1 MNQNGKHQLRRSDR
15 IRKNV
20 QIKLLEEDPY
30 HFHKKQCRLLDVLE
44 RKIEVLEKR
53 VDSLEK
59 ERDLSESV
67 ADEVEDEVEDEEEEE
82 DEDEDY
88 DPTEDASQESS
99 SEAPDAVEAVE
110 ATEAV
115 APVEVPMKPLVPQS
129 EFPWDVVIFLVG
141 CIYLVY
147 YYEPPH
153 VSAAY
158 AFRHAIESSES
169 L

>member
-59 ERDLSESV
+59 ERELAESV
-67 ADEVEDEVEDEEEEE
+67 ADEEE
-82 DEDEDY
+82 DDDEEDEDY
-88 DPTEDASQESS
+88 DPADDASEDSS
-99 SEAPDAVEAVE
+99 SEATEPVVPDAV
-110 ATEAV
+110 
-115 APVEVPMKPLVPQS
+115 PVKPLVPKG
-129 EFPWDVVIFLVG
+129 EFPWDVVLFLVG
-141 CIYLVY
+141 CVYLVY

-158 AFRHAIESSES
+158 AFRHAIESSSES

>member
-15 IRKNV
+15 IRKNT
-20 QIKLLEEDPY
+20 QIKLLEDDPY

-59 ERDLSESV
+59 ERELAEPVSD
-67 ADEVEDEVEDEEEEE
+67 EDE
-82 DEDEDY
+82 EDEDY
-88 DPTEDASQESS
+88 DPADDASQESS
-99 SEAPDAVEAVE
+99 SEAVED
-110 ATEAV
+110 T
-115 APVEVPMKPLVPQS
+115 APVVVHVKPIVPQS
-129 EFPWDVVIFLVG
+129 KIPWDIVVFLVG

-153 VSAAY
+153 ISSAY
-158 AFRHAIESSES
+158 AFRHAIENSSES

>member
-15 IRKNV
+15 IRKNA
-20 QIKLLEEDPY
+20 QIKLLEDDPY
-30 HFHKKQCRLLDVLE
+30 HFHKKQCKLLDVLE

-59 ERDLSESV
+59 ERELAESV
-67 ADEVEDEVEDEEEEE
+67 ADEVEDEDVDEEE
-82 DEDEDY
+82 EDEDY

-99 SEAPDAVEAVE
+99 SEAVE
-110 ATEAV
+110 ATEATEAP
-115 APVEVPMKPLVPQS
+115 APVAVPVKPLVPQG
-129 EFPWDVVIFLVG
+129 EFPWDVVLFLVG
-141 CIYLVY
+141 CVYLVY

>member
-15 IRKNV
+15 IRKKT
-20 QIKLLEEDPY
+20 QTKLLEDDPY

-59 ERDLSESV
+59 ERELAEPVS
-67 ADEVEDEVEDEEEEE
+67 EDEEDE
-82 DEDEDY
+82 DEEDEDY
-88 DPTEDASQESS
+88 DPADDASQESS
-99 SEAPDAVEAVE
+99 SETVEAVE
-110 ATEAV
+110 AV
-115 APVEVPMKPLVPQS
+115 APDVVPVKPIVPQS
-129 EFPWDVVIFLVG
+129 EIPWDIVMFLVG
-141 CIYLVY
+141 CVWLVY

-158 AFRHAIESSES
+158 AFRHAIENSSES

>member
-15 IRKNV
+15 IRKKT
-20 QIKLLEEDPY
+20 QTKILEDDPY

-59 ERDLSESV
+59 ERELAEPVS
-67 ADEVEDEVEDEEEEE
+67 EEEE
-82 DEDEDY
+82 DEDEEDEDEEDEDY
-88 DPTEDASQESS
+88 DPADDASQESS
-99 SEAPDAVEAVE
+99 SEAVEATEADEAVE
-110 ATEAV
+110 AT
-115 APVEVPMKPLVPQS
+115 APVVVPVKPIVPQS
-129 EFPWDVVIFLVG
+129 EIPWDIVLFLVG
-141 CIYLVY
+141 CVWLVY

-158 AFRHAIESSES
+158 AFRHAIENSSES

>member
-1 MNQNGKHQLRRSDR
+1 MKIMNQNGKHQLRRSDR

-20 QIKLLEEDPY
+20 QIKLLEDDPY

-59 ERDLSESV
+59 ERELAESV
-67 ADEVEDEVEDEEEEE
+67 ADEVEDEDDDEDDDE
-82 DEDEDY
+82 EDEDY
-88 DPTEDASQESS
+88 DPADDASEDSS
-99 SEAPDAVEAVE
+99 SEATEPVVPEAV
-110 ATEAV
+110 
-115 APVEVPMKPLVPQS
+115 PVKPLVPQS
-129 EFPWDVVIFLVG
+129 EFPWDVVLFLVG
-141 CIYLVY
+141 CVYLVY

-158 AFRHAIESSES
+158 AFRHAIESNSES

>member
-20 QIKLLEEDPY
+20 QIKLLEDDPY

-44 RKIEVLEKR
+44 RKIELLEKR

-59 ERDLSESV
+59 ERELAEL
-67 ADEVEDEVEDEEEEE
+67 VEDED
-82 DEDEDY
+82 DEDY
-88 DPTEDASQESS
+88 DPADDASEDSS
-99 SEAPDAVEAVE
+99 PEAVE
-110 ATEAV
+110 AT
-115 APVEVPMKPLVPQS
+115 APDAEPPLKPLVPQG
-129 EFPWDVVIFLVG
+129 EIPWDIVLFLVG
-141 CIYLVY
+141 CVFLVY

-153 VSAAY
+153 VSTAY
-158 AFRHAIESSES
+158 AFRHAIENSSES

>member
-15 IRKNV
+15 IRKNTK
-20 QIKLLEEDPY
+20 IKLLEDDPY

-59 ERDLSESV
+59 ERELAEL
-67 ADEVEDEVEDEEEEE
+67 AELVEDEEEDE
-82 DEDEDY
+82 DDEDY
-88 DPTEDASQESS
+88 DPADESQESS
-99 SEAPDAVEAVE
+99 SEAVE

-115 APVEVPMKPLVPQS
+115 APDAVPVKPLVPQG
-129 EFPWDVVIFLVG
+129 EIPWDIVLFLVG
-141 CIYLVY
+141 CVWLVY

-153 VSAAY
+153 VSTAY
-158 AFRHAIESSES
+158 AFRHAIENSSES

>member
-15 IRKNV
+15 IRKKT
-20 QIKLLEEDPY
+20 QTKLLEDDPY

-59 ERDLSESV
+59 ERELAEPVS
-67 ADEVEDEVEDEEEEE
+67 EEEE
-82 DEDEDY
+82 DEDEEDEDY
-88 DPTEDASQESS
+88 DPADDASQESS
-99 SEAPDAVEAVE
+99 SETV
-110 ATEAV
+110 EAV
-115 APVEVPMKPLVPQS
+115 APVVVPVKPIVPQS
-129 EFPWDVVIFLVG
+129 EIPWDIVMFLVG
-141 CIYLVY
+141 CVWLVY

-158 AFRHAIESSES
+158 AFRHAIENSSES

>member
-1 MNQNGKHQLRRSDR
+1 MKIMNQNGKHQLRRSDR

-20 QIKLLEEDPY
+20 QIKLLEDDPY

-44 RKIEVLEKR
+44 RKIEVLETR

-59 ERDLSESV
+59 ERELAESL
-67 ADEVEDEVEDEEEEE
+67 ADEVEDEDEDEDE
-82 DEDEDY
+82 EDEDY
-88 DPTEDASQESS
+88 DPADDASQESS
-99 SEAPDAVEAVE
+99 SEAPE
-110 ATEAV
+110 
-115 APVEVPMKPLVPQS
+115 APVPDPVPVKPLAPKR
-129 EFPWDVVIFLVG
+129 EIPWDVVLFLVG
-141 CIYLVY
+141 CVYLVY

-158 AFRHAIESSES
+158 SFRHAIESSSES

>member
-1 MNQNGKHQLRRSDR
+1 MKVMNQNGKHQLRRSDR
-15 IRKNV
+15 IRKKT
-20 QIKLLEEDPY
+20 QTKLLEDDPY

-59 ERDLSESV
+59 ERELAEPVS
-67 ADEVEDEVEDEEEEE
+67 EEEE
-82 DEDEDY
+82 DEDEEDEDY
-88 DPTEDASQESS
+88 DPADDASQESS
-99 SEAPDAVEAVE
+99 SETV
-110 ATEAV
+110 EAV
-115 APVEVPMKPLVPQS
+115 APVVVPVKPIVPQS
-129 EFPWDVVIFLVG
+129 EIPWDIVMFLVG
-141 CIYLVY
+141 CVWLVY

-158 AFRHAIESSES
+158 AFRHAIENSSES

>member
-1 MNQNGKHQLRRSDR
+1 MKVINQNGKHQLRRSDR

-20 QIKLLEEDPY
+20 QIKLLEDDPY

-44 RKIEVLEKR
+44 RKIEVLEQR

-59 ERDLSESV
+59 ERELAEPVSD
-67 ADEVEDEVEDEEEEE
+67 EDE
-82 DEDEDY
+82 EDEDY
-88 DPTEDASQESS
+88 DPADDASQESS
-99 SEAPDAVEAVE
+99 SEDVESTAPDVV
-110 ATEAV
+110 
-115 APVEVPMKPLVPQS
+115 PVKPIVPQS
-129 EFPWDVVIFLVG
+129 KIPWDIVVFLVG

-153 VSAAY
+153 ISAAY
-158 AFRHAIESSES
+158 AFRHVIESSSES

>member
-20 QIKLLEEDPY
+20 QIKLLEDDPY

-59 ERDLSESV
+59 EHELEESV
-67 ADEVEDEVEDEEEEE
+67 SDEVEDEDEDE
-82 DEDEDY
+82 EDEDY
-88 DPTEDASQESS
+88 DPADDASQESS
-99 SEAPDAVEAVE
+99 SEAVEAPAPDAV
-110 ATEAV
+110 
-115 APVEVPMKPLVPQS
+115 PVKPLVPQS

-141 CIYLVY
+141 CVYLVY

-153 VSAAY
+153 VSAAF
-158 AFRHAIESSES
+158 AFRHAIESSSES

>member
-59 ERDLSESV
+59 ERELAESV
-67 ADEVEDEVEDEEEEE
+67 ADEEEDE
-82 DEDEDY
+82 EDEDY
-88 DPTEDASQESS
+88 DPADDASEDSS
-99 SEAPDAVEAVE
+99 SEAVEAPAPDAV
-110 ATEAV
+110 
-115 APVEVPMKPLVPQS
+115 PVKPLVPKG
-129 EFPWDVVIFLVG
+129 EFPWDVVLFLVG
-141 CIYLVY
+141 CVYLVY

>member
-1 MNQNGKHQLRRSDR
+1 MKVMNQNGKHQLRRSDR
-15 IRKNV
+15 IRKNI
-20 QIKLLEEDPY
+20 QSKLLEDDPY

-59 ERDLSESV
+59 ERELAEPVS
-67 ADEVEDEVEDEEEEE
+67 DEEEEEEE
-82 DEDEDY
+82 DEEDEDY
-88 DPTEDASQESS
+88 DPADDASQESS
-99 SEAPDAVEAVE
+99 SEAV
-110 ATEAV
+110 EAV
-115 APVEVPMKPLVPQS
+115 APVVVPVKPIVPQS
-129 EFPWDVVIFLVG
+129 EIPWDIVMFLVG
-141 CIYLVY
+141 CVWLVY

-158 AFRHAIESSES
+158 AFRHAIENSSES

>member
-15 IRKNV
+15 IRKNI
-20 QIKLLEEDPY
+20 QIKLLEDDPY

-59 ERDLSESV
+59 ERELAEPVS
-67 ADEVEDEVEDEEEEE
+67 EEEE
-82 DEDEDY
+82 DEDEEDEDY
-88 DPTEDASQESS
+88 DPADDASQESS
-99 SEAPDAVEAVE
+99 SEAV
-110 ATEAV
+110 EAV
-115 APVEVPMKPLVPQS
+115 APVVVPVKPLVPQS
-129 EFPWDVVIFLVG
+129 EIPWDIVLFLVG
-141 CIYLVY
+141 CVWLVY

-153 VSAAY
+153 VSTAY
-158 AFRHAIESSES
+158 AFRHAIENSSES

>member
-20 QIKLLEEDPY
+20 QIKLLEDDPY

-44 RKIEVLEKR
+44 RKIELLEKR

-59 ERDLSESV
+59 ERELAEPVS
-67 ADEVEDEVEDEEEEE
+67 DEEEEEEE
-82 DEDEDY
+82 DEEDEDY
-88 DPTEDASQESS
+88 DPADDASQESS
-99 SEAPDAVEAVE
+99 SEAV
-110 ATEAV
+110 EAV
-115 APVEVPMKPLVPQS
+115 APVVVPVKPIVHQS
-129 EFPWDVVIFLVG
+129 EIPWDIVMFLVG
-141 CIYLVY
+141 CVWLVY

-158 AFRHAIESSES
+158 AFRHAIENSSES

>member
-15 IRKNV
+15 IRKKT
-20 QIKLLEEDPY
+20 QTKLLEDDPY

-44 RKIEVLEKR
+44 RKIEVLETR

-59 ERDLSESV
+59 ERELAESL
-67 ADEVEDEVEDEEEEE
+67 ADEVEDEDEE
-82 DEDEDY
+82 DDDY
-88 DPTEDASQESS
+88 DPADDASQDSS
-99 SEAPDAVEAVE
+99 SEAVE
-110 ATEAV
+110 ATEADAV
-115 APVEVPMKPLVPQS
+115 PVKPLVPQS
-129 EFPWDVVIFLVG
+129 EFPWDVVLFLVG
-141 CIYLVY
+141 CVYLVY

-158 AFRHAIESSES
+158 AFRHAIENSSES

>member
-20 QIKLLEEDPY
+20 QIKLLEDDPY

-59 ERDLSESV
+59 ERELAESV
-67 ADEVEDEVEDEEEEE
+67 ADEEEEDEE

-88 DPTEDASQESS
+88 DPADDASEESS
-99 SEAPDAVEAVE
+99 SEAPEPVVPDAV
-110 ATEAV
+110 
-115 APVEVPMKPLVPQS
+115 PVKPLVPKG
-129 EFPWDVVIFLVG
+129 EFPWDVVLFLVG
-141 CIYLVY
+141 CVYLVY

>member
-15 IRKNV
+15 IRKNI
-20 QIKLLEEDPY
+20 QIKLLEDDPY

-59 ERDLSESV
+59 ERELAEPVS
-67 ADEVEDEVEDEEEEE
+67 EEEE
-82 DEDEDY
+82 DDDEDEEDEDY
-88 DPTEDASQESS
+88 DPADDASQESS
-99 SEAPDAVEAVE
+99 SEAV
-110 ATEAV
+110 EAV
-115 APVEVPMKPLVPQS
+115 APVVVPVKPIVPQS
-129 EFPWDVVIFLVG
+129 EIPWDIVLFLVG
-141 CIYLVY
+141 CVWLVY

-153 VSAAY
+153 VSTAY
-158 AFRHAIESSES
+158 AFRHAIENSSES

>member
-1 MNQNGKHQLRRSDR
+1 MKVMNQNGKHQLRRSDR
-15 IRKNV
+15 IRKKT
-20 QIKLLEEDPY
+20 QTKLLEDDPY

-59 ERDLSESV
+59 ERELAEPVS
-67 ADEVEDEVEDEEEEE
+67 EDEEDE
-82 DEDEDY
+82 DEEDEDY
-88 DPTEDASQESS
+88 DPADDASQESS
-99 SEAPDAVEAVE
+99 SETVEAVE
-110 ATEAV
+110 AV
-115 APVEVPMKPLVPQS
+115 APDVVPVKPIVPQS
-129 EFPWDVVIFLVG
+129 EIPWDIVMFLVG
-141 CIYLVY
+141 CVWLVY

-158 AFRHAIESSES
+158 AFRHAIENSSES

>member
-20 QIKLLEEDPY
+20 QIKLLEDDPY

-44 RKIEVLEKR
+44 RKIEVLETR

-59 ERDLSESV
+59 EQELAESI
-67 ADEVEDEVEDEEEEE
+67 ADEVEDEDEE
-82 DEDEDY
+82 DDDY
-88 DPTEDASQESS
+88 DPADDASQESS
-99 SEAPDAVEAVE
+99 SEAVE
-110 ATEAV
+110 ATEADAV
-115 APVEVPMKPLVPQS
+115 HVKPLVPQS
-129 EFPWDVVIFLVG
+129 EFPWDVVLFLVG
-141 CIYLVY
+141 CVYLVY

-158 AFRHAIESSES
+158 AFRHAIENSSES

>member
-20 QIKLLEEDPY
+20 QIKLLEDDPY
-30 HFHKKQCRLLDVLE
+30 HFHKKQCRLFDVLE

-59 ERDLSESV
+59 ERELAESL
-67 ADEVEDEVEDEEEEE
+67 ADEVEDEVEDEDVDE
-82 DEDEDY
+82 DDEDY
-88 DPTEDASQESS
+88 DPADDASQESS
-99 SEAPDAVEAVE
+99 SEAPDAVEAV
-110 ATEAV
+110 
-115 APVEVPMKPLVPQS
+115 APVEVPMKPVVPQS

>member
-20 QIKLLEEDPY
+20 QIKLLEDDPY

-59 ERDLSESV
+59 ERELAESV
-67 ADEVEDEVEDEEEEE
+67 ADE
-82 DEDEDY
+82 EDEDY
-88 DPTEDASQESS
+88 DPADDASEDSS

-110 ATEAV
+110 ATEAPE
-115 APVEVPMKPLVPQS
+115 PVEVPVKPLVPKG
-129 EFPWDVVIFLVG
+129 EFPWDVVLFLVG
-141 CIYLVY
+141 CVYLVY

-158 AFRHAIESSES
+158 AFRHAIESSSES

>member
-15 IRKNV
+15 IRKNT
-20 QIKLLEEDPY
+20 QIKLLEDDPY

-59 ERDLSESV
+59 ERELAEPVSD
-67 ADEVEDEVEDEEEEE
+67 EDEEDE
-82 DEDEDY
+82 EDEDY
-88 DPTEDASQESS
+88 DPADDASQESS
-99 SEAPDAVEAVE
+99 SEDVE
-110 ATEAV
+110 AT
-115 APVEVPMKPLVPQS
+115 APVVVHVKPIVPQS
-129 EFPWDVVIFLVG
+129 KIPWDIVVFLVG

-153 VSAAY
+153 ISAAY
-158 AFRHAIESSES
+158 AFRHAIENSSES

>member
-1 MNQNGKHQLRRSDR
+1 MKIMNQNGKHQLRRSDR

-20 QIKLLEEDPY
+20 QIKLLEDDPY

-59 ERDLSESV
+59 ERELAESV
-67 ADEVEDEVEDEEEEE
+67 ADEEE
-82 DEDEDY
+82 DEDEDEDEDEEDEDY
-88 DPTEDASQESS
+88 DPADDASEESS
-99 SEAPDAVEAVE
+99 SEAVEAPAPDAV
-110 ATEAV
+110 
-115 APVEVPMKPLVPQS
+115 PVKPLVPKG
-129 EFPWDVVIFLVG
+129 EFPWDVVLFLVG
-141 CIYLVY
+141 CVYLVY

-158 AFRHAIESSES
+158 AFRHAIESSSES

>member
-30 HFHKKQCRLLDVLE
+30 HFHKKQCRLFDVLE

-59 ERDLSESV
+59 ERELAESL
-67 ADEVEDEVEDEEEEE
+67 ADEVEDEVEDEDVDE
-82 DEDEDY
+82 DDEDY

-99 SEAPDAVEAVE
+99 SEAVEAPAPDAV
-110 ATEAV
+110 
-115 APVEVPMKPLVPQS
+115 PVKPLVPQS

>member
-1 MNQNGKHQLRRSDR
+1 MKIMNQNGKHQLRRSDR

-67 ADEVEDEVEDEEEEE
+67 ADEVEDEVEDTVEGEVQ
-82 DEDEDY
+82 DGMCDG
-88 DPTEDASQESS
+88 SS
-99 SEAPDAVEAVE
+99 DRNVE
-110 ATEAV
+110 
-115 APVEVPMKPLVPQS
+115 
-129 EFPWDVVIFLVG
+129 
-141 CIYLVY
+141 
-147 YYEPPH
+147 H
-153 VSAAY
+153 V
-158 AFRHAIESSES
+158 
-169 L
+169 

>member
-20 QIKLLEEDPY
+20 QIKLLEDDPY

-67 ADEVEDEVEDEEEEE
+67 EDEVEDEDE
-82 DEDEDY
+82 EDEDY

-99 SEAPDAVEAVE
+99 SEAPEAVE
-110 ATEAV
+110 ATEAP
-115 APVEVPMKPLVPQS
+115 APVAVPVKPLVPQS

-141 CIYLVY
+141 CVYLVY